1 MPRHLKIA
9 AIFFGIVSA
18 LGLLDAGYL
27 TYKHYLGGV
36 PPCTIH
42 GCEVVLTSAQS
53 EIAGI
58 PVALLGALY
67 YATILLLSLAYLFS
81 KKEMVI
87 RHAAYL
93 TPAGFLASL
102 YFVYLQLFVIGAICL
117 YCMASATTS
126 TILFILGAYVVAKER
141 RPAIEKIA

>member
-1 MPRHLKIA
+1 MQRHLKIIA
-9 AIFFGIVSA
+9 TLFSVVSA

-36 PPCTIH
+36 PPCTIR

-67 YATILLLSLAYLFS
+67 YATILALTLLYIIS

-87 RHAAYL
+87 RHTAYL
-93 TPAGFLASL
+93 TPAGFLASA
-102 YFVYLQLFVIGAICL
+102 YFVYLQLFVIKSICI

-126 TILFILGAYVVAKER
+126 TLLFALGVYTVVKMR
-141 RPAIEKIA
+141 RRTIKN

>member
-9 AIFFGIVSA
+9 ALIFFAVSA
-18 LGLLDAGYL
+18 VGFADATYL
-27 TYKHYLGGV
+27 TVKHYLGGV

-53 EIAGI
+53 EIMGI

-67 YATILLLSLAYLFS
+67 YAAILALALAYLAS
-81 KKEMVI
+81 KKETVL
-87 RHAAYL
+87 RHAAYF
-93 TPAGFLASL
+93 TTAGLIASA

-117 YCMASATTS
+117 YCMLSATTS
-126 TILFILGAYVVAKER
+126 TLLFATGMYVLMAMR
-141 RPAIEKIA
+141 RATAQQ